1 MLDSKRICY
10 PQALEQILEND
21 KILKDPGLYTILDFS
36 FSTFNN
42 EKYNKLKKEIR
53 DNYFPKIS
61 SPVREL
67 VKLPASRVRFT
78 KLDTI
83 SLD

>member
-1 MLDSKRICY
+1 MR
-10 PQALEQILEND
+10 
-21 KILKDPGLYTILDFS
+21 
-36 FSTFNN
+36 
-42 EKYNKLKKEIR
+42 KYNKLKKEIR

-83 SLD
+83 SLDKKVQLIVEGKSDAEIIEHAFLCIDRTIPLLEYKTSGK